1 MKGIYKITNLIT
13 NKIYIGKT
21 NDSERRWKDHQRL
34 AFTEGHKEYN
44 KALYQSMRK
53 YGIENFIFEL
63 IEEIEEYDTLSGQRE
78 KYWVSYFDSYNNGY
92 NETLGGD
99 GGSKP
104 GHCKGSANGR
114 AKLTEE
120 DVIYI
125 RQKYEEGNS
134 RGEIYLL
141 FKEKISE
148 FGFGRVW
155 RGETWKDIMPE
166 VYTLENKKR
175 NERLGKQKGSLN
187 KRIFSNEEIL
197 DIRQRFSQGE
207 SLKSIHI
214 SYLDKASLST
224 IADIVYLKTYGD
236 VK

>member
-34 AFTEGHKEYN
+34 AFTKGHKEYN

-63 IEEIEEYDTLSGQRE
+63 IEEIEEYDILSGQRE

-175 NERLGKQKGSLN
+175 NERLGKQRGSLN
-187 KRIFSNEEIL
+187 KRIFSNEEVL